1 MKRMLSVIVVFALL
15 TAALPVAA
23 AAAGQLW
30 QPAAETNAGA
40 PSEGVPETVDPF
52 SPTPAPAASPTPVP
66 EGRTLKVL
74 DTGSGQVVEIGLE
87 EFVLG
92 SVASEMP
99 HTWPDEALKAQAVAS
114 RSYALARAALNDGSD
129 PDLQGADFSADP
141 ARHLGYVRQQEMQE
155 MWGTEYET
163 IYARLSG
170 LVAQTAGQT
179 LQYEG
184 ETALACYH
192 AISNGRTEASENV
205 WTAALPYLSGVD
217 SALDA
222 TSPDYE
228 VTTSMT
234 ESEVKRALE
243 TAFPDIRPEGD
254 PGGWFTAPVYTEAGY
269 LDKMTVCGAEV
280 DGGALR
286 SALGLRSSCFSASY
300 ADGSFTFVTKGYGH
314 GVGLSQYGA
323 YALALTGQ
331 TYDAILASYY
341 PGTVLDKPA

>member
-1 MKRMLSVIVVFALL
+1 MKRLFSVIVMFALL
-15 TAALPVAA
+15 TAALPVAV
-23 AAAGQLW
+23 AAAGRLW
-30 QPAAETNAGA
+30 QPASKTTAGA
-40 PSEGVPETVDPF
+40 PSEGVPETIDPF
-52 SPTPAPAASPTPVP
+52 LPIPSPQSSPAP
-66 EGRTLKVL
+66 EEQTLKVL
-74 DTGSGQVVEIGLE
+74 DTTSGQVVEIGLE

-99 HTWPDEALKAQAVAS
+99 YTWPDEALKAQAVAS
-114 RSYALARAALNDGSD
+114 RSYALARAALNDGSS

-141 ARHLGYVRQQEMQE
+141 AQHLGYVRQQEMQQ
-155 MWGTEYET
+155 MWGAEYET
-163 IYARLSG
+163 IYSRLHD

-184 ETALACYH
+184 KPALACYH
-192 AISNGRTEASENV
+192 AISNGHTEASENV

-222 TSPDYE
+222 SSPDYQ

-234 ESEVKRALE
+234 ENEVKKALMA
-243 TAFPDIRPEGD
+243 AFPEIDPTGD
-254 PGGWFTAPVYTEAGY
+254 PAQWFTAPIYTKAGY
-269 LDKMTVCGAEV
+269 LDKITVCGVET
-280 DGGALR
+280 DGGVLR

-300 ADGSFTFVTKGYGH
+300 AAGSFTFVTRGYGH

-331 TYDAILASYY
+331 TYEGILASYY